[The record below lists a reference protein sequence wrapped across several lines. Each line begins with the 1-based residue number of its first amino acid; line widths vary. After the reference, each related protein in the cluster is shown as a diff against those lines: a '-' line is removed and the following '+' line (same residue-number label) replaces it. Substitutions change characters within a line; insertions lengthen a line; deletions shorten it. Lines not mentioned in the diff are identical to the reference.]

1 MGLLPSLLATKIADP
16 VREPSSRTP
25 KYAPEAH
32 ERDRRFLRSKKLRR
46 PATFS
51 CVLGLACLRLAV
63 NAHFFGYGV
72 MGFARRGSFPTSVWL
87 IRGGYRGAAPRAA

>member
-32 ERDRRFLRSKKLRR
+32 DRDRRFLRSKKLRR
-46 PATFS
+46 PAVCG
-51 CVLGLACLRLAV
+51 CVRGLACLRLAV
-63 NAHFFGYGV
+63 NAHLFGCEV
-72 MGFARRGSFPTSVWL
+72 IVFARKRLSQPLSG
-87 IRGGYRGAAPRAA
+87 